1 MSRPQVVLV
10 RGHQANSWHL
20 RPWSHLANRFDVVLL
35 QTKSNWFDTEAAGL
49 AKVPVRTLRDYL
61 PRGRL
66 GDLAVRVPGDRYLG
80 LRDALAS
87 ADIVHSQDLVFWYSA
102 QAAELKRE
110 LGYKLV
116 LTVWETLPTLDAYR
130 NIRTRKYRRPLL
142 EQTDLFIC
150 TTERAKI
157 ALLLEGAPP
166 ERIAVSPPGVDLDLF
181 QVREDGT
188 RPEQHLIVSAGR
200 LVWEK
205 GHQDVLRALAVL
217 GRRDVRALLIGSG
230 PEEKRLKRYAA
241 ELGVA
246 ERVEFRR
253 EVPYAQMPSIY
264 ARASCLVL
272 ASLPTWFSDEQF
284 GMVLVEA
291 MSAGLSVVA
300 STTGAIP
307 EVLSGNGS
315 LFAPG
320 DWIGLARV
328 LEEGPLAQ
336 PPGERVNHDQE
347 LLRHYSSAAAAERLG
362 EAYDRVLA
370 GQAVPWNVRQ

>member
-20 RPWSHLANRFDVVLL
+20 RPWSHLADRFDVVLL
-35 QTKSNWFDTEAAGL
+35 QTKNNWFDTEAAGL
-49 AKVPVRTLRDYL
+49 ARVPVRTLRDYL

-66 GDLAVRVPGDRYLG
+66 GDLAVRLPGDRYLD
-80 LRDALAS
+80 LRDTLAS

-110 LGYKLV
+110 LDYKLV

-130 NIRTRKYRRPLL
+130 NIRTRRYRRPLL
-142 EQTDLFIC
+142 EQTDLFVC
-150 TTERAKI
+150 TTERART
-157 ALLLEGAPP
+157 ALLLEGAPR
-166 ERIAVSPPGVDLDLF
+166 ERIIVSPPGVDLELF
-181 QVREDGT
+181 QARADGT
-188 RPEQHLIVSAGR
+188 RPDHHLIVSAGR

-205 GHQDVLRALAVL
+205 GHQDLLRALAL
-217 GRRDVRALLIGSG
+217 LHRRDVRALVIGSG
-230 PEEKRLKRYAA
+230 REEKRLKRYAG

-246 ERVEFRR
+246 EQVEFRR
-253 EVPYAQMPSIY
+253 EVAYAEMPSVYAQ
-264 ARASCLVL
+264 ASCLVL

-291 MSAGLSVVA
+291 MAAGLSVVA

-307 EVLSGNGS
+307 EVLSGHGD

-320 DWIGLARV
+320 DWIGLAHA
-328 LEEGPLAQ
+328 LEEGPLAR
-336 PPGERVNHDQE
+336 PPGERVDHDQE
-347 LLRHYSSAAAAERLG
+347 LLRHYSSAAAANRLA

-370 GQAVPWNVRQ
+370 G